1 MAFVRITIA
10 RPRPEV
16 RVDVQQY
23 FRELIEATSSMPG
36 FVRAYLVES
45 GGASGEVGRVTI
57 WESQELANRAAHD
70 GRVMA
75 IHSRL
80 VPDNPEHIRDWDL
93 QATMVVEGKAENS
106 PV

>member
-1 MAFVRITIA
+1 MAIVRITIA

-16 RVDVQQY
+16 RVEVQQH

-57 WESQELANRAAHD
+57 WESQESANRAAHD

-75 IHSRL
+75 IRSRL
-80 VPDNPEHIRDWDL
+80 VPDNPEQIRDWDL
-93 QATMVVEGKAENS
+93 QVTMVVESTAGNS
-106 PV
+106 PI

>member
-16 RVDVQQY
+16 RNEVQQY
-23 FRELIEATSSMPG
+23 FRELIDATSSMPG

-57 WESQELANRAAHD
+57 WESQDSANRAAND

-80 VPDNPEHIRDWDL
+80 IPDNPEQIQDWDL
-93 QATMVVEGKAENS
+93 QATTVVEGTAKN